1 MFFENEISLIF
12 SSKLAPTGA
21 HSYLRTQGGHNGGL
35 RSRNRDSNI
44 RVVGTDLFTGVQQVG
59 KESAKWFHVGTI
71 IAIVVVLIVKAIKD
85 RKWRF
90 FS

>member
-1 MFFENEISLIF
+1 MVAYEVGIGILISALLALICL
-12 SSKLAPTGA
+12 LA
-21 HSYLRTQGGHNGGL
+21 
-35 RSRNRDSNI
+35 SNKW
-44 RVVGTDLFTGVQQVG
+44 G
-59 KESAKWFHVGTI
+59 KESTKWFHVGTI